1 MMHNHKY
8 YKNNR
13 LILMSATFLEYFDLM
28 LYVHMASILNDLF
41 FDPNDGLT
49 QKYISAF
56 SFCSTF
62 CFKPFGGLILGYLG
76 DKYGRKSL
84 LIFSTFT
91 MAFCCIVIATLP
103 PFAQIGITASI
114 VITLCRLIQGV
125 ASVGEVGSSE
135 IYMAEN
141 LSPPERYF
149 STALISYAGVLGM
162 SAALLVA
169 KLILAFNL
177 NWRIVFYFGAF
188 VAIVGYKARITLKE
202 SPEFF
207 KAHQKLLLFL
217 KIDQST
223 KEGKLALQNKNLD
236 PLLKKSSTRTK
247 FAYFCSFCG
256 WPVCFYFSY
265 VYCGSILKEEFGFS
279 KKMVID
285 HNFILSLFNIVGLF
299 SWVYLTKFIHPLKLL
314 KFKLFFYIPFL
325 CSIPYLLSIAE
336 SSSLILFIQIMGIV
350 WGNSTIPA
358 KGVFLIHFG
367 TLERFTYSATLNA
380 TAHVCLYIVT
390 SFGLNYFRSHFGN
403 YGILYISLPA
413 TLLFTWG
420 VIEFI
425 RMEKETKDYYLDLPK
440 TAKLNKFCYKN

>member
-1 MMHNHKY
+1 
-8 YKNNR
+8 
-13 LILMSATFLEYFDLM
+13 MSATFLEYFDLM
-28 LYVHMASILNDLF
+28 LYVHMASILNDIF
-41 FDPNDGLT
+41 FDSNNDFT

-62 CFKPFGGLILGYLG
+62 CFKPFGGVVLGYLG

-91 MAFCCIVIATLP
+91 MAFCCLVIANLP

-125 ASVGEVGSSE
+125 ASMGEVGSSE

-162 SAALLVA
+162 SFALLVA

-177 NWRIVFYFGAF
+177 DWRMVFWFGSI
-188 VAIVGYKARITLKE
+188 VAIIGYKARIIMKE
-202 SPEFF
+202 SPEFLR
-207 KAHQKLLLFL
+207 AHQKLLLFL
-217 KIDQST
+217 NIDKKTQ
-223 KEGKLALQNKNLD
+223 EGKLALINKQLD
-236 PLLKKSSTRTK
+236 PLLKKSPIRTK

-265 VYCGSILKEEFGFS
+265 VYCGSILRDEFGFS
-279 KKMVID
+279 RKMVID
-285 HNFILSLFNIVGLF
+285 HNFILSLFNMVGLF
-299 SWVYLTKFIHPLKLL
+299 FWVYLTKFIHPLKILR
-314 KFKLFFYIPFL
+314 FKIFFYIPFL
-325 CSIPYLLSIAE
+325 CLIPFLLTTAESPYLIL
-336 SSSLILFIQIMGIV
+336 LIQVIGVV

-367 TLERFTYSATLNA
+367 TLERFKFSASLNA
-380 TAHVCLYIVT
+380 IAHVCLYIVT
-390 SFGLNYFRSHFGN
+390 SFGLNYFRDHFGN
-403 YGILYISLPA
+403 YGILCVSLPA

-420 VIEFI
+420 VMEFS

-440 TAKLNKFCYKN
+440 TAKLNKYCYKS